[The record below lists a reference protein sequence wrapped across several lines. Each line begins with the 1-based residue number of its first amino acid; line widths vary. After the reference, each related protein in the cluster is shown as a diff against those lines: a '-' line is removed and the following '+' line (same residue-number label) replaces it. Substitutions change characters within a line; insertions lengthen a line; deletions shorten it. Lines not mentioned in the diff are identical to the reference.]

1 MPILAHDVNINGIV
15 VLTNDVAR
23 RLWELLAQECSL
35 DELVAAVTERFDVDF
50 AQAHVD
56 VQTFLD
62 EIALMG
68 MLQQ

>member
-1 MPILAHDVNINGIV
+1 MNGIV

-23 RLWELLAQECSL
+23 YVWELLAQECSV
-35 DELVAAVTERFDVDF
+35 DELVAAVTQRFDVDLER
-50 AQAHVD
+50 ARVD

-62 EIALMG
+62 EIAGMG